1 MRKILIADDER
12 IERQGIRSLLERKDY
27 NLEILEAGNGKE
39 ALEIA
44 RSQKPDILLSDI
56 KMPFM
61 TGLELIEKVRQFDS
75 EMAIIIFSGYS
86 DFEYAR
92 LAIKYGVLGYVLK
105 PVNPSEFYNVIDKT
119 LIAIDEKK
127 QTEVLMQR
135 NQDFLEQFYLQKYLN
150 TGRLDI
156 KAEAM
161 ATLDV
166 FWWEQIRQMILIET
180 ATDFFEEHA
189 EDFETELAAEL
200 KLPFHYLNLSATSS
214 LLFFDDKVKVDY
226 AVLGQHIHGFIKDH
240 MNAEC
245 YVAVSST
252 ITSDFNMADAYQ
264 EVEILMENRFYRS
277 DMWVYMPDINWE
289 GKDNYDVVV
298 DLLEKM
304 ENDVR
309 LRDLTHLWE
318 HFRKFAA
325 QKQQGGKFSH
335 IFMKFSCSNIVK
347 EMYKDMNFSSDKCA
361 DAIEK
366 LYQCTTVQEIID
378 ILEQNI
384 QLYEDTMFSNQSGAR
399 SDVEKVKSYVYEHY
413 ADELSV
419 EILGKGVYLSP
430 GYMSYIF
437 KKETGEGLT
446 HFIREFRLEKAKEL
460 LCTTNKKIVQICKE
474 TGFTNASYFCKS
486 FREYYGCSPEK
497 FRKTAGNGEDIG

>member
-1 MRKILIADDER
+1 M
-12 IERQGIRSLLERKDY
+12 
-27 NLEILEAGNGKE
+27 
-39 ALEIA
+39 
-44 RSQKPDILLSDI
+44 
-56 KMPFM
+56 
-61 TGLELIEKVRQFDS
+61 
-75 EMAIIIFSGYS
+75 
-86 DFEYAR
+86 
-92 LAIKYGVLGYVLK
+92 
-105 PVNPSEFYNVIDKT
+105 
-119 LIAIDEKK
+119 
-127 QTEVLMQR
+127 
-135 NQDFLEQFYLQKYLN
+135 
-150 TGRLDI
+150 
-156 KAEAM
+156 
-161 ATLDV
+161 
-166 FWWEQIRQMILIET
+166 
-180 ATDFFEEHA
+180 
-189 EDFETELAAEL
+189 
-200 KLPFHYLNLSATSS
+200 
-214 LLFFDDKVKVDY
+214 
-226 AVLGQHIHGFIKDH
+226 
-240 MNAEC
+240 
-245 YVAVSST
+245 AVSST

-318 HFRKFAA
+318 HFRKFAG

-335 IFMKFSCSNIVK
+335 IFVKFSCSNIVK

-497 FRKTAGNGEDIG
+497 FRKTSGNGEDIG